1 MGGKLPDRNH
11 HIISMINGR
20 LPHPDSLF
28 QRKTALEFTKVR
40 KNTYITKVDWTN
52 IGMYRIGGGDEVVL
66 IDTGYHYSPEFME
79 LLEREGVQVL
89 AVIHTHLHID
99 HIGNSDAVLKRYGA
113 AMYAQEKEE
122 DNEEKKEYGVD
133 FPVIYTRENETVSVK
148 GAKFHTIF
156 TPGHSPGHQLVVTP
170 DEVCFLGDAILS
182 KSFLAHSKTPY
193 MFDAAQSVKSM
204 EKIKDLVYP
213 VFVAAHD
220 GVIPKEDYRD
230 TVQKN
235 INRHLRL
242 FEMILQSARKPVD
255 WETLV
260 DRSLIA
266 SGVHNPEARQYGWMV
281 DASTARIK
289 NLLDSGV
296 LVRENGL
303 IVWRKALIH

>member
-1 MGGKLPDRNH
+1 M
-11 HIISMINGR
+11 
-20 LPHPDSLF
+20 
-28 QRKTALEFTKVR
+28 EFTKVR
-40 KNTYITKVDWTN
+40 KNTYTTILDRTT
-52 IGMYRIGGGDEVVL
+52 IGLYRIGGGDEAVL
-66 IDTGYHYSPEFME
+66 IDTGYNESPEFLD
-79 LLEREGVQVL
+79 LLEREGLRVL

-99 HIGNSDAVLKRYGA
+99 HIGNSEAILERYGA
-113 AMYAQEKEE
+113 KMYAQEQEE

-148 GAKFHTIF
+148 GAKFPTIF
-156 TPGHSPGHQLVVTP
+156 APGHSPGHQLVVTP

-182 KSFLAHSKTPY
+182 KSYLAHSKTPY

-204 EKIKDLVYP
+204 EKIKNLVYP
-213 VFVAAHD
+213 VYVAAHE
-220 GVIPKEDYRD
+220 GVIPKEEYRE

-242 FEMILQSARKPVD
+242 FEMIMQTARKPLD
-255 WETLV
+255 RETLV

-266 SGVHNPEARQYGWMV
+266 SGVHDSKARNYGWMI
-281 DASTARIK
+281 DASKGRIK

-303 IVWRKALIH
+303 IVWKRALSDRFD